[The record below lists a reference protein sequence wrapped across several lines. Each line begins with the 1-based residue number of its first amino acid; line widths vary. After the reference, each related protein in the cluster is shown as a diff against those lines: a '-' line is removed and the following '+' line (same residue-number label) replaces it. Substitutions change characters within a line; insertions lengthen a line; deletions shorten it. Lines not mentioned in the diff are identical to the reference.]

1 MKWWPAIP
9 LRQLQSISSSSS
21 QKPGRNCRGETPIKS
36 RCGSFNPCETLA
48 IKILQSVATKCFNR
62 RNGETCWEFCFF
74 NANQMTSINIT
85 HIPSSLNS
93 QVALVSHVCQ
103 HHVFLRGRKL
113 AVSETVHLQGSR
125 LLVEIFWYPGQHLR
139 KRPLAEKL
147 QKKKTFPNNDGNTAV
162 FTAQHDFFCGCRG
175 TSVWEIQ
182 GAVRLLSG
190 FPPEKCG
197 HWPQTTFQV
206 VQGVPQKK
214 NQNGPALWLLNYGNV
229 AEIGATKMMFQNWSE
244 LAAQQ
249 ATGTQ
254 PTELLSSDCFKLEP
268 PP

>member
-1 MKWWPAIP
+1 MLGVLFFECQPNDINQYHSYTEQSELSSCISQSCLPTSCIPPWSKTGRFRNRPPA
-9 LRQLQSISSSSS
+9 RFAA
-21 QKPGRNCRGETPIKS
+21 PGGDFLVPR
-36 RCGSFNPCETLA
+36 
-48 IKILQSVATKCFNR
+48 ATFKR
-62 RNGETCWEFCFF
+62 KTACWKT
-74 NANQMTSINIT
+74 A
-85 HIPSSLNS
+85 
-93 QVALVSHVCQ
+93 
-103 HHVFLRGRKL
+103 
-113 AVSETVHLQGSR
+113 
-125 LLVEIFWYPGQHLR
+125 
-139 KRPLAEKL
+139 
-147 QKKKTFPNNDGNTAV
+147 KKKTFPNNDGNTAV

-190 FPPEKCG
+190 FPLEKCG

-214 NQNGPALWLLNYGNV
+214 NQNVPALWLLNYGNV